1 MYTADYFILSS
12 TFFKF
17 FFRGRLGA
25 SSGAGRERVAFVRR
39 GRVGRYSGTR
49 VGTLDFHRQ
58 ASDMDGRIFQLNRS
72 GGGVPKLGVREA
84 FLDANGLEGDK
95 QRDLRFHGGP
105 ERSLCLFPL
114 ELILELQTEGHPVFP
129 GSVGENVTVTGLE
142 WSRVEP
148 GTRLSL
154 GDEALVEITSYT
166 SPCKTIAASFAD
178 GDFKR
183 ISQKVRPG
191 DSRLYARV
199 LRPGRL
205 AVGDPVKLL

>member
-1 MYTADYFILSS
+1 
-12 TFFKF
+12 
-17 FFRGRLGA
+17 
-25 SSGAGRERVAFVRR
+25 
-39 GRVGRYSGTR
+39 
-49 VGTLDFHRQ
+49 
-58 ASDMDGRIFQLNRS
+58 MDGSIFQLNRS

-84 FLDANGLEGDK
+84 FLDANGLEGDR

-105 ERSLCLFPL
+105 ERALCLFPL
-114 ELILELQTEGHPVFP
+114 ELILELQAEGHPVFP
-129 GSVGENVTVTGLE
+129 GSVGENVTVAGLE
-142 WSRVEP
+142 WPRVEP

-166 SPCKTIAASFAD
+166 SPCKTIAASFAG

-191 DSRLYARV
+191 NSRLYARV

-205 AVGDPVKLL
+205 AVGDTVKLL

>member
-1 MYTADYFILSS
+1 
-12 TFFKF
+12 
-17 FFRGRLGA
+17 
-25 SSGAGRERVAFVRR
+25 
-39 GRVGRYSGTR
+39 
-49 VGTLDFHRQ
+49 
-58 ASDMDGRIFQLNRS
+58 MDGRIFQLNRS

-105 ERSLCLFPL
+105 ERALCLFSL
-114 ELILELQTEGHPVFP
+114 ELILELQAEGHPVFP
-129 GSVGENVTVTGLE
+129 GSVGENVTVVGLE
-142 WSRVEP
+142 WPRVGP
-148 GTRLSL
+148 GARLSL

-166 SPCKTIAASFAD
+166 SPCKTIAASFD
-178 GDFKR
+178 GGDFKR

-205 AVGDPVKLL
+205 SVGGSVKLL